1 MEYPKPVKSA
11 QRILYFAENSSN
23 PTCFSCIKITNYPNQ
38 LKISVEYVFT
48 RAEAL
53 GVTELTQLLSI
64 LAMAAVRRSSIPV
77 LYLAIQGLHAV
88 PAFLHFY
95 LCKKSSESQM
105 LECSEPATEYCS
117 VL

>member
-23 PTCFSCIKITNYPNQ
+23 LTCFSCIKIANYSN
-38 LKISVEYVFT
+38 KIKKPAEYVFT

-53 GVTELTQLLSI
+53 SVTELTQLLSI
-64 LAMAAVRRSSIPV
+64 LAMAAARRSSIPV
-77 LYLAIQGLHAV
+77 LYPVLQGLHAV

-95 LCKKSSESQM
+95 FCI
-105 LECSEPATEYCS
+105 CSRARLNT
-117 VL
+117 

>member
-23 PTCFSCIKITNYPNQ
+23 PNCFSCIKIANYPN
-38 LKISVEYVFT
+38 KIKNPTEYVFT

-53 GVTELTQLLSI
+53 SVTELTQLLGI
-64 LAMAAVRRSSIPV
+64 LAMAVARRSSIPV
-77 LYLAIQGLHAV
+77 LYPALQGLHAV

-95 LCKKSSESQM
+95 FCHRNTAHLN
-105 LECSEPATEYCS
+105 T
-117 VL
+117 